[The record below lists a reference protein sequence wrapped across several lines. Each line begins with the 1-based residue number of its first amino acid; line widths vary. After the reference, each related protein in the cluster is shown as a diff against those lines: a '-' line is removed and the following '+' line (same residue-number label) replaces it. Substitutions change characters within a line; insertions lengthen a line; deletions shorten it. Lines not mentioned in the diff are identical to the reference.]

1 LQTVIAAVG
10 ALGTVWALVS
20 GCDANV
26 GVDQKPSVGKDAL
39 QTDIAARLAKAG
51 EQPQS
56 VTCNEDLIGEVGKT
70 TRCEVVM
77 SPTNSFEPVITV
89 TGVDGSAINYEM
101 SPAVSKEQLEKAVSR
116 LVADAARVQVAW
128 VSCESG
134 LGGKVGATAHCDVD
148 AGGVKLRR
156 TVEVNS
162 VEGLMMNFD
171 VVPVLTKEEVAS
183 SLLDE
188 FERQLGRRPDSAQ
201 CTGNLEGKPGN
212 TVDCTV
218 VSGQDTRSFTL
229 TVTTVSG
236 GKINYSYAPRP

>member
-1 LQTVIAAVG
+1 M
-10 ALGTVWALVS
+10 
-20 GCDANV
+20 
-26 GVDQKPSVGKDAL
+26 
-39 QTDIAARLAKAG
+39 
-51 EQPQS
+51 
-56 VTCNEDLIGEVGKT
+56 TCNEDLVGEVGKT

-77 SPTNSFEPVITV
+77 SATNSFEPVISV

-116 LVADAARVQVAW
+116 LVIDASREPVAS

-134 LGGKVGATAHCDVD
+134 LEGTVSATAHCDVD
-148 AGGVKLRR
+148 TGGVKLRR

-171 VVPVLTKEEVAS
+171 AVPVLTKEEVAS
-183 SLLDE
+183 SLLAE

-201 CTGNLEGKPGN
+201 CTDNLEGKPGN

-218 VSGQDTRSFTL
+218 VSGQDTTSFTL
-229 TVTTVSG
+229 TVTPVSG
-236 GKINYSYAPRP
+236 GSINNSYRPAPRRVPKTLRSQPMPPRR

>member
-1 LQTVIAAVG
+1 LHTVTTAMG
-10 ALGTVWALVS
+10 ALATAGALVS
-20 GCDANV
+20 GCDADV
-26 GVDQKPSVGKDAL
+26 GVGRTPAVGKDAL
-39 QTDIAARLAKAG
+39 QTDIAARLANAG

-56 VTCNEDLIGEVGKT
+56 VTCKEDLVGELGKT

-77 SPTNSFEPVITV
+77 SATNSFEPVITV

-116 LVADAARVQVAW
+116 LVADAARVRVAS

-134 LGGKVGATAHCDVD
+134 LEGKVGATAHCDVD

-156 TVEVNS
+156 TVEVNT

-188 FERQLGRRPDSAQ
+188 FQRQVGRRPDSAQ
-201 CTGNLEGKPGN
+201 CAGNLEGKAGN

-236 GKINYSYAPRP
+236 GSINYSYAPRP